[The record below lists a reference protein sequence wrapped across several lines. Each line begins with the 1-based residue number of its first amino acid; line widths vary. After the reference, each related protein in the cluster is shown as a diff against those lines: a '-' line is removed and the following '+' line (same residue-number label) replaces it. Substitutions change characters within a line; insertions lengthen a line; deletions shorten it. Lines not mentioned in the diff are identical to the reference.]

1 MTPEARKIVKALQ
14 AGIDSAA
21 ATARIHNMDR
31 AFAIAPTAS
40 CSYRYTDRAGYTTA
54 PEIAPPIGRTVDRDS
69 STFGVEQFDY
79 GNVETSEEVG
89 WDDYKRTADGIM
101 EMLNR
106 TGLAHGYGY
115 NTWSD
120 IVTYDESFHQGWL
133 RSPQTSM
140 YYSLQVMQN
149 HKPKM
154 MLWQRWMVTSVKCSA
169 LTMSWMTTILTK
181 SSMTLQPV

>member
-1 MTPEARKIVKALQ
+1 MLLLPLLPVVTVIRIEQ
-14 AGIDSAA
+14 AIQ
-21 ATARIHNMDR
+21 R
-31 AFAIAPTAS
+31 
-40 CSYRYTDRAGYTTA
+40 
-54 PEIAPPIGRTVDRDS
+54 PPKSHRRSGRTVDRDS

-106 TGLAHGYGY
+106 TGLAHGYSY

-120 IVTYDESFHQGWL
+120 IVTYDDDFIQGWL

-149 HKPKM
+149 TQAKDD
-154 MLWQRWMVTSVKCSA
+154 A
-169 LTMSWMTTILTK
+169 LAALDGNFGEMFGFDDDADDATYNIFND
-181 SSMTLQPV
+181 PAACVGCAE